1 MKKFSLLIV
10 VCTLIILWGC
20 GSKTTFSLTFDG
32 FTIKIYDNNKQYKAL
47 PLTTTIN
54 WMKPLAEM
62 QQIVGTW
69 YTGFINSIVIVK
81 TSIQSWTNMKALVES
96 NTQKLQI
103 KLLKYTST
111 DNTSKKV
118 KCGTLQ
124 YSWYIT
130 AFSYQLDNQT
140 VYDGQY
146 FLTDDQSLYIISLA
160 SAYSKDIKS
169 FIKSI
174 GTITCNN

>member
-1 MKKFSLLIV
+1 MKRYSLILLS
-10 VCTLIILWGC
+10 TLIILWGC
-20 GSKTTFSLTFDG
+20 GSKTTFPLTFDN

-47 PLTTTIN
+47 PLTTAIDG
-54 WMKPLAEM
+54 MKPLAEL
-62 QQIVGTW
+62 QQIVGTG
-69 YTGFINSIVIVK
+69 YTGFINSVVIIK
-81 TSIQSWTNMKALVES
+81 TSIQSWTDMKTLVES
-96 NTQKLQI
+96 NTKKLQI

-118 KCGTLQ
+118 ICDDLQ

-140 VYDGQY
+140 LYDGQY
-146 FLTDDQSLYIISLA
+146 FLTDDESLYIISLA
-160 SAYSKDIKS
+160 SADPKDIKS

-174 GTITCNN
+174 GTITCIN